1 MLGSGVEK
9 DQTTRPTVRG
19 RKTLAAIEA
28 AARRIIARKGFL
40 AMTVADIAQE
50 AGRSPASFYNYY
62 DSKEDLL
69 AHWADDFRAEAKA
82 RAVVAYK
89 HGVPPRERVME
100 SARAHWMTY
109 RERLAEMVGVFQ
121 LAMINE
127 EFAGHWRE
135 LCDDAVASIT
145 ESVRRAQ
152 REGYCPGV
160 DPGLT
165 AAAIVAMLNQ
175 FCYDRLA
182 GAGEDADIDDEAAIR
197 ALGEIWYRAIYWR
210 ADEQG

>member
-1 MLGSGVEK
+1 MLGSGVQK
-9 DQTTRPTVRG
+9 AQTTRPTVRG

-89 HGVPPRERVME
+89 HGVPHRERVVE
-100 SARAHWMTY
+100 SVRAHWETY
-109 RERLAEMVGVFQ
+109 RERFAEMVGVFQ
-121 LAMINE
+121 LAMIND
-127 EFAGHWRE
+127 EFARHWRE
-135 LCDDAVASIT
+135 LCDEAVGSIA

-152 REGYCPGV
+152 SEGYCPGA
-160 DPGLT
+160 DPKLT
-165 AAAIVAMLNQ
+165 ATAIVAMLNQ
-175 FCYDRLA
+175 FCYDVLA
-182 GAGEDADIDDEAAIR
+182 GAGEDADIDDEAVVRTLA
-197 ALGEIWYRAIYWR
+197 EIWYRAIYWR
-210 ADEQG
+210 ADQD

>member
-1 MLGSGVEK
+1 MLGSGVQK
-9 DQTTRPTVRG
+9 AQTTRPTVRG

-89 HGVPPRERVME
+89 HGIPHRERVME
-100 SARAHWMTY
+100 SARAHWETY
-109 RERLAEMVGVFQ
+109 RERFAEMVGVFQ
-121 LAMINE
+121 LAMIND
-127 EFAGHWRE
+127 EFARHWRE
-135 LCDDAVASIT
+135 LCDEAVGSIA

-152 REGYCPGV
+152 SEGYCPGA
-160 DPGLT
+160 DPKLT
-165 AAAIVAMLNQ
+165 ATAIVSMLNQ
-175 FCYDRLA
+175 FCYDVLA
-182 GAGEDADIDDEAAIR
+182 GAGEDADIDDEAAVR
-197 ALGEIWYRAIYWR
+197 TLAEIWYRAIYWR
-210 ADEQG
+210 ADQD

>member
-9 DQTTRPTVRG
+9 AQSPRPTVRG

-82 RAVVAYK
+82 RAMVVYK
-89 HGVPPRERVME
+89 HGVPHRERVME
-100 SARAHWMTY
+100 SARAHWETY
-109 RERLAEMVGVFQ
+109 RERLAEMVGVYQF
-121 LAMINE
+121 AMIND
-127 EFAGHWRE
+127 EFARHWRE
-135 LCDDAVASIT
+135 LCDDAIQSIA

-160 DPGLT
+160 DPDLT
-165 AAAIVAMLNQ
+165 ARAIVAMLNQ
-175 FCYDRLA
+175 FCYDVLA
-182 GAGEDADIDDEAAIR
+182 GAGEDAEVDTEAAVR
-197 ALGEIWYRAIYWR
+197 TLGEIWYRAIYWR
-210 ADEQG
+210 ADQD

>member
-9 DQTTRPTVRG
+9 AQTPRPTQRG

-40 AMTVADIAQE
+40 TMTVADIAQE

-69 AHWADDFRAEAKA
+69 AHWADDFRKEAKA

-89 HGVPPRERVME
+89 HGVPHRERVME
-100 SARAHWMTY
+100 SARAHWETY

-135 LCDDAVASIT
+135 LCDDAVQGIA

-152 REGYCPGV
+152 REGYCPGA
-160 DPGLT
+160 DPELT
-165 AAAIVAMLNQ
+165 ARAIVAMLNQ
-175 FCYDRLA
+175 FCYDLLA
-182 GAGEDADIDDEAAIR
+182 GAGQDAEIDDEDAVR
-197 ALGEIWYRAIYWR
+197 TLGEMWYRAIYWR
-210 ADEQG
+210 ADPA